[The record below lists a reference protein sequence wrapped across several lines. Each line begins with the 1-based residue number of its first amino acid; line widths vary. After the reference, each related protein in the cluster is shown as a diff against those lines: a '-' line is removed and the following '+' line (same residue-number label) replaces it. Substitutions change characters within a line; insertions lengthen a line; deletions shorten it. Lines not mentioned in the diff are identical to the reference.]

1 MIQKSAEVR
10 KAFLS
15 FFQERG
21 HQVVPSSSLL
31 PLEDPT
37 LLFTSAGMVQ
47 FKKFWATEIPL
58 PYSRATSCQK
68 SLRAGGKDSDLE
80 MVGRSGKHH
89 TFFEMLGNFSFGDYF
104 KKEAIGWAYE
114 FVTEHL
120 KIPPEILWVS
130 YYEEDEETRTL
141 WLERLP
147 AKRIIPL
154 GARDNFWGPAGDTG
168 PCGPCTELYYDFG
181 PEKSCGKTECQPG
194 CDCGRFLEFWN
205 LVFPQYDQQP
215 DGSRTPLKRRGVDTG
230 MGLERICRILQ
241 KTETNYETDLFLP
254 IITCLE
260 KMSGQSYQ
268 EEKKR
273 VAFRIVSDH
282 LRAAVFLLDEN
293 LVPGN
298 EGRSYV
304 LRNIIRRAC
313 LAGIELNLT
322 EPFLHR
328 LAQTLIEQMSPVY
341 SSLQQHRN
349 LILELLR
356 EEEER
361 FYLTSEASARR
372 FREFIN
378 REGLQGKTIPGEMA
392 FKLYGT
398 LGIRRDLLMRL
409 AREEGL
415 SVDWAG
421 FEKCLEEEKE
431 RSRVSSVFQ
440 ENREVIF
447 SAPDIS
453 STKFVGYEVLSA
465 RARLRAVFKNQRTEL
480 LEVVLDATPFY
491 PEKGG
496 QLGDRGTITADGLLF
511 RVEDTQGDEKG
522 VIYHAGRL
530 EKGRLEDLIPGLEV
544 TAVVDR
550 KRRRAIAAN
559 HTATHLLHFALRTL
573 IGRGTRQ
580 AGSYVGPERLRF
592 DFTCNRDVTREKLTE
607 IETLVQEKIF
617 EDAAVETKEVPLEE
631 AIKDGAVALFIDRY
645 GEKVRMVRTGGFHA
659 EVCGGTHVE
668 RTGQIGVF
676 KITASSSIGKN
687 LKRIEAV
694 TGPEAIAYLNRGQEI
709 LEKTGELLG
718 VDKEKVLERVA
729 RLKEELTEKERRL
742 EQAEAV
748 IVEQLAAKL
757 KEDAE
762 KVKFS
767 GGEVRLVVAR
777 VKVWSR
783 ESLGR
788 MADRIES

>member
-1 MIQKSAEVR
+1 NFTMIQKSAEAR

-522 VIYHAGRL
+522 VIYHAG
-530 EKGRLEDLIPGLEV
+530 
-544 TAVVDR
+544 
-550 KRRRAIAAN
+550 
-559 HTATHLLHFALRTL
+559 
-573 IGRGTRQ
+573 
-580 AGSYVGPERLRF
+580 
-592 DFTCNRDVTREKLTE
+592 
-607 IETLVQEKIF
+607 
-617 EDAAVETKEVPLEE
+617 
-631 AIKDGAVALFIDRY
+631 
-645 GEKVRMVRTGGFHA
+645 
-659 EVCGGTHVE
+659 
-668 RTGQIGVF
+668 
-676 KITASSSIGKN
+676 
-687 LKRIEAV
+687 
-694 TGPEAIAYLNRGQEI
+694 
-709 LEKTGELLG
+709 
-718 VDKEKVLERVA
+718 
-729 RLKEELTEKERRL
+729 
-742 EQAEAV
+742 
-748 IVEQLAAKL
+748 
-757 KEDAE
+757 
-762 KVKFS
+762 
-767 GGEVRLVVAR
+767 
-777 VKVWSR
+777 
-783 ESLGR
+783 
-788 MADRIES
+788 